1 MRKVLVAEQDKTI
14 RHALRRE
21 LYSLGCEILEAD
33 CLRQAYTLWKES
45 SLDLILLAREFSD
58 GSGVDFA
65 DTISRNPKAPG
76 IILMGSPRESDG
88 YAFLKLPFQKGSL
101 AELLWPSEGEEN
113 GKEILSEGDMYFDFS
128 DHIFRKGMQNICF
141 SRTEQRV
148 LKLLLENRGQIVSRE
163 LLLRQGWE
171 NKRSVDENTLCVV
184 IRRLRKKLEN
194 NPGKPKYI
202 QTVYG
207 SGYMWAEHE
216 EKQKEIKGV

>member
-1 MRKVLVAEQDKTI
+1 M
-14 RHALRRE
+14 
-21 LYSLGCEILEAD
+21 
-33 CLRQAYTLWKES
+33 
-45 SLDLILLAREFSD
+45 
-58 GSGVDFA
+58 
-65 DTISRNPKAPG
+65 
-76 IILMGSPRESDG
+76 
-88 YAFLKLPFQKGSL
+88 
-101 AELLWPSEGEEN
+101 PSKGEEN
-113 GKEILSEGDMYFDFS
+113 EKEILSEGDMYFDFS

-148 LKLLLENRGQIVSRE
+148 LKLLLENRGQIVPRE

-207 SGYMWAEHE
+207 SGYMWAERE